1 LNEVKN
7 LKEVKS
13 MSSVS
18 VSDSEFES
26 AQEVTETIPDN
37 NTIENPVNNAA
48 GISADSDTDQTNAA
62 DSNNTEKKDAPLI
75 HCDNLVKIY
84 KTSDI
89 EVMALQGLD
98 FDVKKGELIAI
109 IGKSG
114 SGKSTLLNILGGLEK
129 PTAGYIMFD
138 GDMISEI
145 SQKELCKIRSNK
157 IGYVWQKNT
166 DNLLQYLT
174 AVQNVEMPLLFSNLS
189 KKEREQMAKEAL
201 DKVGLSEK
209 YYSYPTAMSGGEQQ
223 RVAIAAA
230 IVNKPELLL
239 MDEPT
244 GAVDKRTSDNLQQLF
259 RKLNTETGITIIIV
273 THDIS
278 LADNVDR
285 VVMISDGKISSER
298 VLKEKYNSIKNEK
311 GSFADGFGGESANE
325 EDESTH
331 EEFMILDK
339 AGRVRLSPEMQEAA
353 GINSNR
359 VRIEVEDGKIVIRS
373 EDEN

>member
-1 LNEVKN
+1 
-7 LKEVKS
+7 

-26 AQEVTETIPDN
+26 AQELTETIPDN
-37 NTIENPVNNAA
+37 NTIENPVDNTA
-48 GISADSDTDQTNAA
+48 GISADSDTTQASAA
-62 DSNNTEKKDAPLI
+62 DSNDGEKKDEPLI

-98 FDVKKGELIAI
+98 FDVHKGELIAI

-209 YYSYPTAMSGGEQQ
+209 YYSYPTSMSGGEQQ

-259 RKLNTETGITIIIV
+259 RKLNSETGITIIIV

-298 VLKEKYNSIKNEK
+298 VLKEKYNLIKNEK
-311 GSFADGFGGESANE
+311 GSFADGFGGESENA

>member
-1 LNEVKN
+1 ME
-7 LKEVKS
+7 
-13 MSSVS
+13 
-18 VSDSEFES
+18 
-26 AQEVTETIPDN
+26 
-37 NTIENPVNNAA
+37 
-48 GISADSDTDQTNAA
+48 
-62 DSNNTEKKDAPLI
+62 PLI

-84 KTSDI
+84 KTTDI

-98 FDVKKGELIAI
+98 FDVNEGELIAI

-129 PTAGYIMFD
+129 PTAGYITFD

-145 SQKELCKIRSNK
+145 PEKKLCAIRSNK

-174 AVQNVEMPLLFSNLS
+174 AVQNVEMPLMFSNIS

-209 YYSYPTAMSGGEQQ
+209 YYSFPTAMSGGEQQ
-223 RVAIAAA
+223 RVAIATA
-230 IVNKPELLL
+230 IVNKPKLLL

-244 GAVDKRTSDNLQQLF
+244 GAVDKRTSDNLQDLF
-259 RKLNTETGITIIIV
+259 RKLNKETGITIIIV
-273 THDIS
+273 THDVS
-278 LADNVDR
+278 LADKVDR
-285 VVMISDGKISSER
+285 VVIISDGKISSER
-298 VLKEKYNSIKNEK
+298 IMKEKYQSIKEENGSLSDVAASDEK
-311 GSFADGFGGESANE
+311 TENADDANA
-325 EDESTH
+325 TH

-359 VRIEVEDGKIVIRS
+359 VRIDIEDGKIVIRS
-373 EDEN
+373 EDD